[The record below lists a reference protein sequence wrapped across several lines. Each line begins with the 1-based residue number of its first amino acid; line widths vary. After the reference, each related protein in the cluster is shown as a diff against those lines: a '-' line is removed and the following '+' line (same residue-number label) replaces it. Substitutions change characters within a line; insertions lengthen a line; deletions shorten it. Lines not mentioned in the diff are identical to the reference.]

1 MTTPADFT
9 TRARDEMY
17 SIFGAY
23 QALQRRVQD
32 LQDEVAALGGF
43 TGIYGSGGVNFPEQ
57 TDGFLYADMTAAGTA
72 ILSLVGALSAAQK
85 NAVIKCRR
93 T

>member
-17 SIFGAY
+17 AIFQQY
-23 QALQRRVQD
+23 QALQRRVTD
-32 LQDEVAALGGF
+32 LSDEVTALGGF
-43 TGIYGSGGVNFPEQ
+43 TGIYGSGGSNFPAQ
-57 TDGFLYADMTAAGTA
+57 NDGFLYADMTAAGSA
-72 ILSLVGALSAAQK
+72 ILALVGAPTAAQK
-85 NAVIKCRR
+85 NAIIKCRR